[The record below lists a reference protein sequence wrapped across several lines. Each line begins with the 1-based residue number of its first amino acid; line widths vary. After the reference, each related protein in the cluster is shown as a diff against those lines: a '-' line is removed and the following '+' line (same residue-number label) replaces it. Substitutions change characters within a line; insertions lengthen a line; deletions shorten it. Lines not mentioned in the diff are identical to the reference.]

1 MDKLSGFEEID
12 HTADWEIQVWGPDL
26 PALLEQA
33 ARGMYY
39 LAGMKTGLGNRC
51 QRWLEIWSDDPEGL
65 LVNFLAELLYLESQ
79 EGLVMDRFELEVVG
93 PNHAQKYHLS
103 AKLLGAPAAAAGKD
117 IKAVTYHKMNIVQG
131 SRGLEVRIVFDV

>member
-1 MDKLSGFEEID
+1 MNKLSGFEEID

-33 ARGMYY
+33 ARGMYS
-39 LAGMKTGLGNRC
+39 LAGLSAGSGPRCTRGLQIR
-51 QRWLEIWSDDPEGL
+51 SSDPEGL
-65 LVNFLAELLYLESQ
+65 LVNFLAELLYLEAA
-79 EGLVMDRFELEVVG
+79 EGLVVDQFELEVVEPDQANG
-93 PNHAQKYHLS
+93 YHLS
-103 AKLLGAPAAAAGKD
+103 ANLLVALAAVAGKD

>member
-33 ARGMYY
+33 ARGMYT
-39 LAGMKTGLGNRC
+39 LVGLTTGPGPNCKRG
-51 QRWLEIWSDDPEGL
+51 LEIRSSDPEGL
-65 LVNFLAELLYLESQ
+65 LVNFLAELLYLEAA
-79 EGLVMDRFELEVVG
+79 EGLVMDQFEIEVVG
-93 PNHAQKYHLS
+93 PDQANGYRLS
-103 AKLLGAPAAAAGKD
+103 ANLLGAPAAAAGKD

>member
-33 ARGMYY
+33 ARGMYW
-39 LAGMKTGLGNRC
+39 LAGLRAGSGPRC
-51 QRWLEIWSDDPEGL
+51 KRGLEICASDPEGL
-65 LVNFLAELLYLESQ
+65 LVNFLAELLYLETV
-79 EGLVMDRFELEVVG
+79 EGLVMDHFELAVVG
-93 PNHAQKYHLS
+93 SNQAQEYHL
-103 AKLLGAPAAAAGKD
+103 AANMLGAPAAAAGKD